1 MGSGVNKGIGIQRL
15 LALTLAGC
23 LILPVQSATNITVSV
38 TVLAPLPCV
47 FDGNKPIEVNFGDEV
62 LTTRI
67 DGGNYRMPIAYSL
80 SCSGQGKNAMKLQ
93 IAGNGASFNSQLLQ
107 TNVNGL
113 GIALLRNGTRI
124 PLNSWQ
130 SFTYS
135 TTLPVLEAVPVRQAG
150 VELPTGEFNASATLR
165 ADYQ

>member
-1 MGSGVNKGIGIQRL
+1 M
-15 LALTLAGC
+15 AGC

-135 TTLPVLEAVPVRQAG
+135 TTLPVLEAVLVRQVG

>member
-1 MGSGVNKGIGIQRL
+1 MVRKKRNGVL
-15 LALTLAGC
+15 LNAVAALLLGATLS
-23 LILPVQSATNITVSV
+23 VQSATNIIVSV
-38 TVLAPLPCV
+38 TVLTPLPCV

-67 DGGNYRMPIAYSL
+67 DGSYYRKPVAYSL
-80 SCSGQGKNAMKLQ
+80 TCSGQGKNAMKLQ
-93 IAGNGASFNSQLLQ
+93 IAGNGASFNGQLLQ

-130 SFTYS
+130 NFTYP
-135 TTLPVLEAVPVRQAG
+135 TIPVLEAVPVRQAG

>member
-1 MGSGVNKGIGIQRL
+1 MKKETGVRRL
-15 LALTLAGC
+15 LALILAGC

-67 DGGNYRMPIAYSL
+67 DGSNYRMPVVYL
-80 SCSGQGKNAMKLQ
+80 LTCSGQGKNAMKLQ
-93 IAGNGASFNSQLLQ
+93 IAGSGASFNSQLLQ

-130 SFTYS
+130 NFTYPS
-135 TTLPVLEAVPVRQAG
+135 LPTLEAVPVRQAG
-150 VELPTGEFNASATLR
+150 VELPAGEFNASATLR